1 MEGRNYDP
9 LDFDVKLNCPKT
21 IKKATFK
28 LEDLLVIGTRC
39 FKFPTQALFKERFF
53 WTSLIVYAVQLAM
66 PHATVLNIDDV
77 TLIGRTNR
85 QPYAIQ
91 RIGQ

>member
-1 MEGRNYDP
+1 MPSEFFKNSSWKIRWKLSFNRKSKQVAYY
-9 LDFDVKLNCPKT
+9 LRKDFFL
-21 IKKATFK
+21 
-28 LEDLLVIGTRC
+28 
-39 FKFPTQALFKERFF
+39 
-53 WTSLIVYAVQLAM
+53 TSLTVYAVQLAM

>member
-1 MEGRNYDP
+1 MRQCQFSPNGLYYLGLFNPIPTGPGQNQPLYDCHVTKPGRNS
-9 LDFDVKLNCPKT
+9 VKE
-21 IKKATFK
+21 I
-28 LEDLLVIGTRC
+28 
-39 FKFPTQALFKERFF
+39 FF
-53 WTSLIVYAVQLAM
+53 LTSLNVYAVQLAM